1 MYGCNPLARRAGLFF
16 VTIRETY
23 FFIVSSFVTL
33 HTPYVLSMTWLK
45 NHTFSK
51 YLGSRLSGR
60 RDVRHPRLGK
70 TENVRRA
77 HPLVPRPHER
87 EAEPNEAARRRGSLR
102 EVAVSRAPRGSA
114 AGPGFRLTG
123 KDTNE

>member
-1 MYGCNPLARRAGLFF
+1 
-16 VTIRETY
+16 
-23 FFIVSSFVTL
+23 
-33 HTPYVLSMTWLK
+33 MTWLK

-102 EVAVSRAPRGSA
+102 EVAFSRAPRGSA